1 MLIFTLLTGCKG
13 EGGGTTSG
21 TTASTTKGTPA
32 GTTASPKETEEEWQ
46 FATEGSGGIKLPI
59 TKETK
64 VFNIMIA
71 EHPSF
76 PWKDTY
82 IVLDEFERRTNIR
95 FNPILVPDSGY
106 AERLS
111 GSFQVMMYRYFVC
124 NLDNS
129 AGSTD
134 LY

>member
-1 MLIFTLLTGCKG
+1 
-13 EGGGTTSG
+13 
-21 TTASTTKGTPA
+21 
-32 GTTASPKETEEEWQ
+32 
-46 FATEGSGGIKLPI
+46 
-59 TKETK
+59 
-64 VFNIMIA
+64 MIA

-111 GSFQVMMYRYFVC
+111 VVLSGNDVPDIFVC

-129 AGSTD
+129 ARFGPN